1 MKKRSIACAAAVVVA
16 LSAHPLALAS
26 AVEKTVVAQATHESV
41 SQRYAGLID
50 SNRRGTLVIHKSSG
64 DPLTQFGDP
73 QNPAASLDR
82 SPIPGIRFEAR

>member
-50 SNRRGTLVIHKSSG
+50 SNRRGTLVIHKSSAESHG
-64 DPLTQFGDP
+64 QPGPLP
-73 QNPAASLDR
+73 H
-82 SPIPGIRFEAR
+82 PGYSF

>member
-41 SQRYAGLID
+41 S
-50 SNRRGTLVIHKSSG
+50 
-64 DPLTQFGDP
+64 
-73 QNPAASLDR
+73 
-82 SPIPGIRFEAR
+82 